1 MHENLAFGARS
12 RDRTVHFEFGAA
24 DHDPNFGLRRLAP
37 RATRGY
43 ATRLETS
50 QEAGPS
56 GWSYEG
62 LPEPWIHSNRPMSA
76 KVTATLPSL
85 PFRIWHRHDPLT
97 LRHGLTAAHTRA
109 VHHHPPVP
117 RRAPHGMPTTRAPAG
132 PRPRQVAWAG
142 GRAMHLTLSPTAEST
157 RGDTFG
163 GPRARPLSESGGRCR
178 RRGVPMG
185 SRWAARGRYFVRVAK
200 VRGVSG
206 AALSPV

>member
-1 MHENLAFGARS
+1 MRIWRLG

-85 PFRIWHRHDPLT
+85 PFGTATT
-97 LRHGLTAAHTRA
+97 L
-109 VHHHPPVP
+109 
-117 RRAPHGMPTTRAPAG
+117 
-132 PRPRQVAWAG
+132 
-142 GRAMHLTLSPTAEST
+142 
-157 RGDTFG
+157 
-163 GPRARPLSESGGRCR
+163 
-178 RRGVPMG
+178 
-185 SRWAARGRYFVRVAK
+185 
-200 VRGVSG
+200 
-206 AALSPV
+206 